1 MYPKKMS
8 WELFS
13 LRIYKKI
20 LINLP
25 GCTMYDYKYTEKIH
39 IIVKSTKHILTHTH
53 TYIYIYIYPS

>member
-1 MYPKKMS
+1 MS

-25 GCTMYDYKYTEKIH
+25 GCTMYNDKYTEKN
-39 IIVKSTKHILTHTH
+39 S
-53 TYIYIYIYPS
+53 YNC